1 MERER
6 QDQRLHRRPP
16 RAARLKQPAFAPY
29 VLPFGVFLLFL
40 AIRPILPVPQWAR
53 FAIELAVIL
62 AISRSVLDKAPSRP
76 FFSILLGIAVFLLW
90 VAPEHFYPAWRS
102 LPPFHNSVVG
112 AATATTTEAE
122 KHGIFFLAFR
132 VLMSVVAIPIL
143 EELFWRGFLMRWLI
157 NRDFR
162 SIPLGTW
169 NIEAFLIVAILFA
182 TEHGPYWDVGLL
194 TGFIYNAWM
203 IRTRNLWD
211 CILAHATTNACLA
224 AFVIG
229 GGHWQ
234 YWL

>member
-1 MERER
+1 
-6 QDQRLHRRPP
+6 
-16 RAARLKQPAFAPY
+16 LKPQAFAPY
-29 VLPFGVFLLFL
+29 VVPFGVFLLFL

-53 FAIELAVIL
+53 FAIEMAVIL
-62 AISRSVLDKAPSRP
+62 AVSRGVLNKAPSRP
-76 FFSILLGIAVFLLW
+76 FFSILLGIAVFFLW

-102 LPPFHNSVVG
+102 WPLFHNSVVG
-112 AATATTTEAE
+112 AAAATTTEAE
-122 KHGIFFLAFR
+122 KHSIFFLTFR

-157 NRDFR
+157 DRDFR
-162 SIPLGTW
+162 SVPLGAW
-169 NIEAFLIVAILFA
+169 NLEAFLIVAILFA

-229 GGHWQ
+229 AGQWQ